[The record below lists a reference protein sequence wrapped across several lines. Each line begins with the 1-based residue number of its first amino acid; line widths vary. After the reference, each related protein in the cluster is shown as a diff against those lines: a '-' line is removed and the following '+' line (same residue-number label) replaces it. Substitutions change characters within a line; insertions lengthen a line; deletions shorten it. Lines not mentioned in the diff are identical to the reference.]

1 MKNANRTDRNG
12 FTLIELLAVVA
23 IIALL
28 IGILVPAVTQ
38 ARNQAKKAKSLA
50 LLDSIS
56 KGAEMF
62 VSEFGTYPKSTG
74 ANPFE
79 ANKGTK
85 DPQLSGAQWIALQ
98 LIGADQLGYVKPVR
112 SNDSN
117 DDKKIDKEDWLDWY
131 SLEPNRSYPRFGPY
145 VTVDASAAQ
154 TPEIFM
160 QNNPGAGEIPDEMIE
175 GTSDYNN
182 ERLPFFVDAFGF
194 PVLYYRANAHA
205 KLAISTGNG
214 SNIAVGIYDHSD
226 NSMITGA
233 DKAEGRYGETFE
245 GWDLRDSGR
254 LDPIHPMG
262 VVGFKANKSTDRP
275 PAESFANSICNLN
288 IFDSTAKGDKGRVW
302 PNNPERFL
310 LITPGIDGI
319 YGTTDDV
326 RNYQSGQ

>member
-1 MKNANRTDRNG
+1 MKNANRTNRNG

-62 VSEFGTYPKSTG
+62 VSEFGTYPKSSG

-79 ANKGTK
+79 ANPPEK

-98 LIGADQLGYVKPVR
+98 LIGADQLGYVKPTR
-112 SNDSN
+112 SNDTN
-117 DDKKIDKEDWLDWY
+117 DNQKIDKDDWLEWY
-131 SLEPNRSYPRFGPY
+131 SLTPKRNYPRFGPY

-154 TPEIFM
+154 TPEIYM
-160 QNNPGAGEIPDEMIE
+160 QNNAGAGKIPDEMIK
-175 GTSDYNN
+175 GSSDYSN

-205 KLAISTGNG
+205 KLAISTGTG
-214 SNIAVGIYDHSD
+214 SSMDVGIYDQSD

-233 DKAEGRYGETFE
+233 EGSDGRYGKTYD
-245 GWDLRDSGR
+245 GWDLRDTGR
-254 LDPIHPMG
+254 SPAHDMREI
-262 VVGFKANKSTDRP
+262 GFDGKNSTERP
-275 PAESFANSICNLN
+275 EPETFANAICNLN
-288 IFDSTAKGDKGRVW
+288 IFDSTSRNKKGRVW

-310 LITPGIDGI
+310 LITPGLDGI